1 MQFSPI
7 RRKDMIT
14 VPSQPGTSEPAAE
27 YPIHDVLARRAS
39 AHAFSPRAVA
49 PATLRSI
56 LEAARWAPSSF
67 NAQPWAFIVASNEH
81 AEQHEAI
88 SGTLMDVNRAWA
100 ASAPVLIVTVARRA
114 YPHNGA
120 PNRHAWHDVGLATA
134 NLLTQATALG
144 LVAGPMGGFNP
155 KAAREKL
162 GIPEGWEPVA
172 VIALGYPAEPA
183 TGTNAGAAKPRQR
196 NPLEQFVFSG
206 RWGQPAE
213 IDSTPRAS
221 EAGPL
226 DGFRAVGIATSQN

>member
-1 MQFSPI
+1 MSTLTNTPEVAI
-7 RRKDMIT
+7 
-14 VPSQPGTSEPAAE
+14 EL
-27 YPIHDVLARRAS
+27 PIHDVLARRAS

-56 LEAARWAPSSF
+56 LEAARWAPSSY
-67 NAQPWAFIVASNEH
+67 NAQPWAFVVCDKQQHS
-81 AEQHEAI
+81 EQHEAI
-88 SGTLMDVNRAWA
+88 ASTLMDINRRWA
-100 ASAPVLIVTVARRA
+100 DSAPILIVTVARAA
-114 YPHNGA
+114 YLHNGA

-144 LVAGPMGGFNP
+144 LVAGPMGGFDP

-172 VIALGYPAEPA
+172 VIALGYPAAPA
-183 TGTNAGAAKPRQR
+183 ADGLNAGAPKPRQR

-206 RWGQPAE
+206 RWGQSA
-213 IDSTPRAS
+213 DLNSAPRGA

-226 DGFRAVGIATSQN
+226 DGFRSVGIAASQN

>member
-1 MQFSPI
+1 
-7 RRKDMIT
+7 
-14 VPSQPGTSEPAAE
+14 
-27 YPIHDVLARRAS
+27 
-39 AHAFSPRAVA
+39 
-49 PATLRSI
+49 
-56 LEAARWAPSSF
+56 
-67 NAQPWAFIVASNEH
+67 
-81 AEQHEAI
+81 
-88 SGTLMDVNRAWA
+88 
-100 ASAPVLIVTVARRA
+100 
-114 YPHNGA
+114 
-120 PNRHAWHDVGLATA
+120 LATA